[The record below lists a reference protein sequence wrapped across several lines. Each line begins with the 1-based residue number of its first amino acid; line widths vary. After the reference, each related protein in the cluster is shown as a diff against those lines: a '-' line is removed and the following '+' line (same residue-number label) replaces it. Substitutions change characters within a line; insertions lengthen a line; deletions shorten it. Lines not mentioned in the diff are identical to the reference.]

1 MSTIKEKNINGVPVR
16 VSIIPKGNPK
26 VRPGYAMRAKYITV
40 HTTGNKAKTAGSENH
55 RRYLHRMSTDP
66 FSPYVGY
73 HFVVDDKEIIQLL
86 PISIDGAVGES
97 GWHAGDGSG
106 SKSGNRTSIGIEIC
120 ENADGDFDKAEDNAK
135 KLISYLMD
143 RCEIPHKNVVPHKHW
158 SNKDCPKPI
167 LNRKGGWESF
177 HESILETSSKT
188 STKSAS
194 KTTSI
199 NLQSYTVQKDDTLWS
214 ISQDYNTTVSKIK
227 KDNDLK
233 DDLIHPGD
241 ELMVKSKEKEVEKSN
256 SNEYEG
262 KRVESLLDDLRFYNK
277 PSWEDKDV
285 IGSADKGYGF
295 DIVDK
300 VKVGNG
306 YQYKVKNSKGNIY
319 YITANEKYVKVI

>member
-1 MSTIKEKNINGVPVR
+1 MSTVKEKKIDGVPVR

-26 VRPGYAMRAKYITV
+26 VRPGYAMRATSITV
-40 HTTGNKAKTAGSENH
+40 HTTGNKAKSANAENH

-66 FSPYVGY
+66 FSPYAGY

-97 GWHAGDGSG
+97 GWHSGDGSG

-120 ENADGDFDKAEDNAK
+120 ENVDGDFDKAENNAK
-135 KLISYLMD
+135 KLIRYLME
-143 RCEIPHKNVVPHKHW
+143 RCEIPHKNVFPHKHW
-158 SNKDCPKPI
+158 SGKDCPKPI
-167 LNRKGGWESF
+167 LNRKGGWEAF
-177 HESILETSSKT
+177 HESILETSLKT

-199 NLQSYTVQKDDTLWS
+199 NLQSYTVQKGDTLWD
-214 ISQDYNTTVSKIK
+214 ISQEFNTTVAKIK
-227 KDNDLK
+227 KDNNLK

-241 ELMVKSKEKEVEKSN
+241 ELMVKSKEQEEKKIV
-256 SNEYEG
+256 NEYEG
-262 KRVESLLDDLRFYNK
+262 KRVESLLDGLRFYNQ

-285 IGSADKGYGF
+285 MGTADKGFGF
-295 DIVDK
+295 DILDKIKVD
-300 VKVGNG
+300 NG
-306 YQYKVKNSKGNIY
+306 YQYKVQNSKGNIY

>member
-1 MSTIKEKNINGVPVR
+1 MSTIKEKNIDGVPVR

-26 VRPGYAMRAKYITV
+26 VRPGYAMRATSITV
-40 HTTGNKAKTAGSENH
+40 HTTGNKAKSAGADNH

-120 ENADGDFDKAEDNAK
+120 ENVDGDFDKAEDNAK
-135 KLISYLMD
+135 KLIRYLME
-143 RCEIPHKNVVPHKHW
+143 RCEIPHKNVFPHKHW
-158 SNKDCPKPI
+158 SGKDCPKPI
-167 LNRKGGWESF
+167 LNRKGGWDAF
-177 HESILETSSKT
+177 HESILESNPKKPQTLSAK
-188 STKSAS
+188 ST
-194 KTTSI
+194 TNT
-199 NLQSYTVQKDDTLWS
+199 LQSYTVQKDDTLWA
-214 ISQDYNTTVSKIK
+214 ISQEFNTTVAKIK

-233 DDLIHPGD
+233 GDTIHPGD
-241 ELMVKSKEKEVEKSN
+241 ELMVKSKAKEVEKSN
-256 SNEYEG
+256 NNEYEG
-262 KRVESLLDDLRFYNK
+262 KRVESLLDGLRFYNK
-277 PSWEDKDV
+277 PSWEDEDV
-285 IGSADKGYGF
+285 IGVADEGFGF
-295 DIVDK
+295 DIIDK

-306 YQYKVKNSKGNIY
+306 YQYKVKNSKENIY